1 MKNYWFALLA
11 LLLVLAGCEKNST
24 VDNRDAFVGTYE
36 YVTEGEMTLSGPM
49 PELNPKLPLNTEGT
63 FTISKVSDKD
73 SVLISGAINGKL
85 TPFKAIVKGSQLEF
99 VGDEFSAKGENFE
112 VMLSISNHNA
122 PVVNDTLTWVDNNVS
137 CLGTLY
143 GFDLAGEGNV
153 KLKACK
159 KSVK

>member
-1 MKNYWFALLA
+1 MFCWPSYWCWPD
-11 LLLVLAGCEKNST
+11 VKKNS

-49 PELNPKLPLNTEGT
+49 PGLNPKLPLNTEGT

-85 TPFKAIVKGSQLEF
+85 APFKAIVKGNQLEF

-112 VMLSISNHNA
+112 VILSISNHNA

-143 GFDLAGEGNV
+143 GFDLEGEGNV
-153 KLKACK
+153 NLKACK
-159 KSVK
+159 QK

>member
-1 MKNYWFALLA
+1 MKNYWFVLLA

-36 YVTEGEMTLSGPM
+36 YVTGGEMTLSGPM
-49 PELNPKLPLNTEGT
+49 PGLNPKLPLNTEGT

-73 SVLISGAINGKL
+73 SVLISGAMNGKL

-112 VMLSISNHNA
+112 VSLSISNHNA
-122 PVVNDTLTWVDNNVS
+122 PVVNDTLTWEDNNVS

-143 GFDLAGEGNV
+143 RFDIAGEGNV